1 MTQSGITKKHT
12 DKVKM
17 GGSLSGT
24 RIQLNQ
30 SQIKMALDEAA
41 ALFNTG
47 NFEDAGVIYKR
58 ILQDDPNDS
67 DALNLP
73 RATVINLD
81 SAPQILLNPLYD
93 TLPIT
98 HSFLLI
104 QRNCRVPRTIFS
116 ID

>member
-1 MTQSGITKKHT
+1 
-12 DKVKM
+12 M
-17 GGSLSGT
+17 GVSLRGT

-30 SQIKMALDEAA
+30 SQIKLALDEAA
-41 ALFNTG
+41 ALFNAG

-67 DALNLP
+67 DVLNLP

-81 SAPQILLNPLYD
+81 PAPQIPLNLLYY
-93 TLPIT
+93 TLPVP

-104 QRNCRVPRTIFS
+104 
-116 ID
+116 